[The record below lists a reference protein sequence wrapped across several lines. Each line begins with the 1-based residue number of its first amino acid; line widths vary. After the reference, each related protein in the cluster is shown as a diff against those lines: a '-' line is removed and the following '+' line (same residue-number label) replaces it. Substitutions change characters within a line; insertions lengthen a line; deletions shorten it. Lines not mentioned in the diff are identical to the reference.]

1 MLSSFIDLRYTRAMH
16 SRRWPSLL
24 LGLTI
29 SALLSGCETTDKMLG
44 AAERA
49 VGSGTGRTVLGIVG
63 GKDPAEIARQRVE
76 NYGRDPQAL
85 LRDLRTIQRDFQVLM
100 AALTGEVGKKW
111 GTKEV
116 KVPEQK
122 KYVKY
127 TQNYRSRAIVDFD
140 AGNILIETLDEKD
153 PRTSLKNAVV
163 TTLLTPNDPRSVDLF
178 SDKEI
183 TLTGDKEPYLL
194 GLVLDRAGKP
204 VRTPTDAEQFAE
216 SLLANG
222 PATRQVEQ
230 DDGRKTAYLVTIPM
244 VTNFSHKQAEKYR
257 AVVGQ
262 FAERYQISQSLV
274 FAIIRTES
282 NFNPFAVSSAPA
294 YGLMQ
299 LVPTSGGRD
308 AYRKAKGEDKAPTR
322 DYLFDPENNIE
333 LGTAY
338 LNVLTY
344 SQLDDVTDLV
354 SREYCVISAYNT
366 GAGNVFKTFSKDQRT
381 ALQQINGLQPAALY
395 DRLRTA
401 LPYQE
406 TRDYLAKVVGFRK
419 QFVSLGDNGIK

>member
-1 MLSSFIDLRYTRAMH
+1 MSN
-16 SRRWPSLL
+16 RRSLSLL
-24 LGLTI
+24 LGLAT
-29 SALLSGCETTDKMLG
+29 SVLFSGCETTDKMLG

-49 VGSGTGRTVLGIVG
+49 VGSSTGRTVLDIVH
-63 GKDPAEIARQRVE
+63 GKDPADIARQRVE

-85 LRDLRTIQRDFQVLM
+85 IRDLRAIQRDFQTLM

-116 KVPEQK
+116 KLPEQK

-127 TQNYRSRAIVDFD
+127 TQNYRSRAVVDFD
-140 AGNILIETLDEKD
+140 AGTILIETVDEKD
-153 PRTSLKNAVV
+153 PRASLKNAVV

-178 SDKEI
+178 TDKEI

-194 GLVLDRAGKP
+194 GLVLDQAGKP
-204 VRTPTDAEQFAE
+204 VRTPPEAEQFSEA
-216 SLLANG
+216 LLMKG
-222 PATRQVEQ
+222 TTSRKVDGEQ
-230 DDGRKTAYLVTIPM
+230 GQKTAYAVTIPM

-257 AVVGQ
+257 GVVGQ
-262 FAERYQISQSLV
+262 FAERYQISPSLV

-308 AYRKAKGEDKAPTR
+308 AYRKAKGEDKAPSR
-322 DYLFDPENNIE
+322 DYLFDPDNNIE

-344 SQLDDVTDLV
+344 SQLDDVNDLV

-366 GAGNVFKTFSKDQRT
+366 GAGNVFKTFSKDQRN
-381 ALQQINGLQPAALY
+381 ALQLINGLQPATLY
-395 DRLRTA
+395 DRLRSG

-406 TRDYLAKVVGFRK
+406 TRDYLAKVVGYRK
-419 QFVSLGDNGIK
+419 QFVSIGENDIR